1 MKLKHRSFIRLN
13 NENSTNINCV
23 FGNVQILKHEDGY
36 YYLHSFNN
44 HFYIKTL
51 KERNKYK
58 YELAAITDLRS
69 LCNEYLNNHIS
80 FYLR

>member
-1 MKLKHRSFIRLN
+1 MKLKHRNFIRLY
-13 NENSTNINCV
+13 NESSTNINCV
-23 FGNVQILKHEDGY
+23 FGNIQIIKHKDGY

-44 HFYIKTL
+44 HFYITTL

-58 YELAAITDLRS
+58 NELAAITDLRS

-80 FYLR
+80 FYLS